1 MHIIRLSNFCSNSGD
16 DDLFAPRILVPILI
30 MALVI
35 GGAAFWAG
43 RQTATVADTSVN
55 VPDSVIELVAEEKR
69 LSGKVRE
76 ETQDHLDALALR
88 VANLQAHLMRLNAL
102 GERLVKAGKLDAK
115 EFDFYNDPAQGGSDA
130 VGDYQ
135 SQDVAEITGDMA
147 RLSQVLEDRERKL
160 ELLEHLLMNKEL
172 RAEVLPSGRPVL
184 KGWVASN
191 YGKRTDPF
199 SGKKGVHHG
208 IDFAGISGAEVMAVA
223 GGVVTRAEVV
233 SGYGNLIEVRH
244 ADGFS
249 TRYAHNKDNLVQT
262 GDVVKK
268 GQVIALL
275 GSTGKST
282 GPHVHFEV
290 RREGRPLDPQ
300 EFIEKD

>member
-1 MHIIRLSNFCSNSGD
+1 MHIIRLSNFCSNSGA
-16 DDLFAPRILVPILI
+16 DDLLAPRILIPLLLAVA
-30 MALVI
+30 MV
-35 GGAAFWAG
+35 GGVAFWAG
-43 RQTATVADTSVN
+43 RQTAVVVDTS

-69 LSGKVRE
+69 LSGKIRAE
-76 ETQDHLDALALR
+76 AQAHLDALALR
-88 VANLQAHLMRLNAL
+88 VANLQAQLMRLNAL
-102 GERLVKAGKLDAK
+102 GERLVQAGKLDAK
-115 EFDFYNDPAQGGSDA
+115 EFDFDSDPAQGGSGVVD
-130 VGDYQ
+130 DYQ

-160 ELLEHLLMNKEL
+160 ELLEHLLMNREL
-172 RAEVLPSGRPVL
+172 KAEVLPSGRPIL
-184 KGWVASN
+184 KGWVASD

-199 SGKKGVHHG
+199 TGKKGAHHG
-208 IDFAGISGAEVMAVA
+208 IDFAGISGSEVMSVA
-223 GGVVTRAEVV
+223 GGVVTRSEKV
-233 SGYGNLIEVRH
+233 SGYGNLIELKH
-244 ADGFS
+244 ADGLT

-290 RREGRPLDPQ
+290 RREGRPLDPR
-300 EFIEKD
+300 EFSEQD